1 MVLQAPCHRC
11 SIELG
16 YWALLIHGHTC
27 PSACN
32 QMSHSYGALGTR
44 WNPVRCCDYTEK
56 TSPWSK
62 KQNKQKKKNS
72 VSTVSSFFDMI
83 LLNIHGRQKGRKR
96 QRVGWR
102 KKNNRKTS
110 VKKVLQKLMTTW
122 GCFHCQR
129 VRTWKR
135 NVRLEWGALS
145 LVVMLWKES
154 GTRHFASRSN
164 SVKLKI

>member
-1 MVLQAPCHRC
+1 MATHVLLPVTRC
-11 SIELG
+11 LTVMG
-16 YWALLIHGHTC
+16 PWG
-27 PSACN
+27 
-32 QMSHSYGALGTR
+32 QGGTLWDVVITQR
-44 WNPVRCCDYTEK
+44 KLVPGQKNK
-56 TSPWSK
+56 TSK
-62 KQNKQKKKNS
+62 KKKNS